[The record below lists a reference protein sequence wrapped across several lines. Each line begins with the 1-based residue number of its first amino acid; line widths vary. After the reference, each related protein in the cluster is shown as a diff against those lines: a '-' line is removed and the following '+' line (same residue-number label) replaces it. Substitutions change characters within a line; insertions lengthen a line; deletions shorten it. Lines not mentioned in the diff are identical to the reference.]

1 MARPN
6 TLYYHSSIWQLDY
19 RLGMSVKIYGKRTQV
34 LHNEHSSYYRQH
46 THNNT
51 EKRKKKKGN
60 YIYYINVKKGRKI
73 QVTVKTAVTHIPGLA
88 TGAGI
93 YRKRSSKD
101 RNNFQVTSTCL
112 RDKQKGF
119 SCRLSKRRQCS
130 PSAAQHRT
138 RPEPSRG
145 HPHRRRRRTCHRWTQ
160 Q

>member
-73 QVTVKTAVTHIPGLA
+73 QVTVKTAVTPLTYQDWQGEQAYIEKEVQR
-88 TGAGI
+88 TEI
-93 YRKRSSKD
+93 ISK
-101 RNNFQVTSTCL
+101 L
-112 RDKQKGF
+112 RVH
-119 SCRLSKRRQCS
+119 
-130 PSAAQHRT
+130 A
-138 RPEPSRG
+138 
-145 HPHRRRRRTCHRWTQ
+145 
-160 Q
+160 